1 MHKKLV
7 SLLALW
13 SVAVLFF
20 PEVGEAAGPRKTGD
34 KLKQST
40 QSTCVDVFPDGKPQF
55 AIEDKH
61 FPTRLHAFIWRNW
74 ESVSLERMA
83 KTVKTSQRNIRRMG
97 LSMGLPKEV
106 GPVAEFK
113 TRGYVTIIRDSS
125 RIIVGRD

>member
-1 MHKKLV
+1 MV
-7 SLLALW
+7 SSLALL
-13 SVAVLFF
+13 SVVMLLF
-20 PEVGEAAGPRKTGD
+20 PLVGRAAGLEKTGED
-34 KLKQST
+34 KKQGDRI
-40 QSTCVDVFPDGKPQF
+40 TCVDVFPDGKPQF
-55 AIEDKH
+55 DIQDKH
-61 FPTRLHAFIWRNW
+61 FPTRLHAFVWRNW